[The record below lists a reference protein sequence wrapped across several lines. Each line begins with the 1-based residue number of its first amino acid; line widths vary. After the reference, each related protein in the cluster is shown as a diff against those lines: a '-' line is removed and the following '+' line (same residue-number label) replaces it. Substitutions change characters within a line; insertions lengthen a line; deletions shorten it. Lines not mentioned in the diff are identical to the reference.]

1 MKIVIMDERSER
13 IFWDHVNL
21 DPLNYYFFIFD
32 LKQRRDQTKI
42 MLAMEGESIQ
52 GLMLVYRDQVVQLR
66 GNREA
71 VKLLLDNLSL
81 EKVEMQAPLDCED
94 LVLSKY
100 SPKLREEMML
110 MYLKRGEEN
119 IQISTAPMKL
129 GTDDAEQVLELM
141 RRADPTWWGDIQ
153 IEFVQKALKEALCF
167 GIKQDN
173 KLVSLGITRLV
184 EFGSNIS
191 AVATHEQYRN
201 RGYATSIVSTLVRE
215 ILKVSSTA
223 LIHVISDNAPAVR
236 TYSKVGFKPYKT
248 YLSIRN

>member
-1 MKIVIMDERSER
+1 MKIVLMDERLER
-13 IFWDHVNL
+13 LFWDHVNQ

-42 MLAMEGESIQ
+42 MLAMEEEKIQ
-52 GLMLVYRDQVVQLR
+52 GLMLIYRDQVVQLR
-66 GNREA
+66 GNRGA

-100 SPKLREEMML
+100 RPKLREEMML

-119 IQISTAPMKL
+119 IQVSTAPMKL
-129 GTDDAEQVLELM
+129 GVEDAEQVLELM
-141 RRADPTWWGDIQ
+141 RRADPTWWGDLQ
-153 IEFVQKALKEALCF
+153 IEFAQKTLKEAVCF
-167 GIKQDN
+167 GIKPDS
-173 KLVSLGITRLV
+173 KLVSLGITRLMS
-184 EFGSNIS
+184 FGSNIS

-201 RGYATSIVSTLVRE
+201 RGYATSIVSTLVE
-215 ILKVSSTA
+215 KILKFSSTA
-223 LIHVISDNAPAVR
+223 LIHVISDNTPAVHA
-236 TYSKVGFKPYKT
+236 YSKVGFKLYKT

>member
-13 IFWDHVNL
+13 IFWDHVNR

>member
-1 MKIVIMDERSER
+1 MDERSER
-13 IFWDHVNL
+13 IFWDHVNR
-21 DPLNYYFFIFD
+21 DPLNYYFFVLD

-42 MLAMEGESIQ
+42 MLAIEGESIQ

-100 SPKLREEMML
+100 CPKLREEMML

-129 GTDDAEQVLELM
+129 GADDAEQVLELM
-141 RRADPTWWGDIQ
+141 RRADPTWWGGIQ
-153 IEFVQKALKEALCF
+153 IEFVQKALKEAVCF

-173 KLVSLGITRLV
+173 KLVSLGITRLMP
-184 EFGSNIS
+184 FGSNIS

-201 RGYATSIVSTLVRE
+201 KGYATSVVSTLVGE
-215 ILKVSSTA
+215 ILKFSSTA
-223 LIHVISDNAPAVR
+223 LIHVISNNTPAVR
-236 TYSKVGFKPYKT
+236 AYSKVGFKPYRT

>member
-1 MKIVIMDERSER
+1 MDESSER
-13 IFWDHVNL
+13 IFWDHVNR

-42 MLAMEGESIQ
+42 MLAMEEENIQ

-71 VKLLLDNLSL
+71 VKLLLDSLSL

-100 SPKLREEMML
+100 RPKLREEMML
-110 MYLKRGEEN
+110 MYLKRGEED
-119 IQISTAPMKL
+119 IQISTDPVRL
-129 GTDDAEQVLELM
+129 GVEDAEQILELM

-153 IEFVQKALKEALCF
+153 MEFAQKTLKEAVCF
-167 GIKQDN
+167 GIKQDS
-173 KLVSLGITRLV
+173 KLVSLGITRLMS
-184 EFGSNIS
+184 FGSNIS

-201 RGYATSIVSTLVRE
+201 RGYATSIVSTLVEE
-215 ILKVSSTA
+215 ILKFSSTA
-223 LIHVISDNAPAVR
+223 LIHVISDNTPAVHA
-236 TYSKVGFKPYKT
+236 YSKVGFKPYRT

>member
-1 MKIVIMDERSER
+1 MDESSER
-13 IFWDHVNL
+13 IFWDHVNR

-42 MLAMEGESIQ
+42 MLAMEEENIQ

-71 VKLLLDNLSL
+71 VKLLLDSLSL
-81 EKVEMQAPLDCED
+81 EKVEMQAPLDRED

-100 SPKLREEMML
+100 RPKLREEMML
-110 MYLKRGEEN
+110 MYLKRGEED
-119 IQISTAPMKL
+119 IQVSTAPMKL
-129 GTDDAEQVLELM
+129 GVEDAEQILELM

-153 IEFVQKALKEALCF
+153 MEFVQKTLKEAVCF
-167 GIKQDN
+167 GIKQDS
-173 KLVSLGITRLV
+173 KLVSLGITRLMS
-184 EFGSNIS
+184 FGSNIS

-201 RGYATSIVSTLVRE
+201 RGYATSIVSTLVEE
-215 ILKVSSTA
+215 ILKFSSTA
-223 LIHVISDNAPAVR
+223 LIHVISDNTPAVHA
-236 TYSKVGFKPYKT
+236 YSKVGFKLYRT

>member
-1 MKIVIMDERSER
+1 LKIVLMDERLER
-13 IFWDHVNL
+13 LFWDHVNQ

-42 MLAMEGESIQ
+42 MLAMEEEKIQ
-52 GLMLVYRDQVVQLR
+52 GLMLIYRDQVVQLR
-66 GNREA
+66 GNRGA

-100 SPKLREEMML
+100 RPKLREEMML

-119 IQISTAPMKL
+119 IQVSTAPMKL
-129 GTDDAEQVLELM
+129 GVEDAEQVLELM
-141 RRADPTWWGDIQ
+141 RRADPTWWGDLQ
-153 IEFVQKALKEALCF
+153 IEFAQKTLKEAVCF
-167 GIKQDN
+167 GIKPDS
-173 KLVSLGITRLV
+173 KLVSLGITRLMS
-184 EFGSNIS
+184 FGSNIS

-201 RGYATSIVSTLVRE
+201 RGYATSIVSTLVEE
-215 ILKVSSTA
+215 ILKFSSTA
-223 LIHVISDNAPAVR
+223 LIHVISDNTPAVR
-236 TYSKVGFKPYKT
+236 AYSKVGFKLYRT

>member
-42 MLAMEGESIQ
+42 MLTMEGESIQ

-191 AVATHEQYRN
+191 AVATHEQYRD

>member
-42 MLAMEGESIQ
+42 MLTMEGESIQ

-119 IQISTAPMKL
+119 IRVNTVPVRL
-129 GTDDAEQVLELM
+129 GVDDAEQVLGLM
-141 RRADPTWWGDIQ
+141 RRADPTWWGDLQ
-153 IEFVQKALKEALCF
+153 MEFVQKALKEAICF
-167 GIKQDN
+167 GIKQDS

>member
-1 MKIVIMDERSER
+1 MKIVLMDERSER
-13 IFWDHVNL
+13 IFWDHVNR

-248 YLSIRN
+248 YLSIRS

>member
-191 AVATHEQYRN
+191 AVATHGQYRN

>member
-1 MKIVIMDERSER
+1 LKIVIMDERSER

-42 MLAMEGESIQ
+42 MLTMEGESIQ

-191 AVATHEQYRN
+191 AVATHEQYRD
-201 RGYATSIVSTLVRE
+201 RE
-215 ILKVSSTA
+215 VTPPL
-223 LIHVISDNAPAVR
+223 LYQR
-236 TYSKVGFKPYKT
+236 
-248 YLSIRN
+248 

>member
-1 MKIVIMDERSER
+1 MKIVRMDERSER

-215 ILKVSSTA
+215 ILKASSTA

>member
-1 MKIVIMDERSER
+1 MKIVRMDERSER

-215 ILKVSSTA
+215 ILKASSTA

-248 YLSIRN
+248 YLSIRS